1 MPNDADRAG
10 TPAGVFGAELRFY
23 RTRAGLSQKDLAA
36 RATVSHDVISK
47 IETGERPP
55 AEDFPPRLDAVPEL
69 DTRGALTRLWDHLKK
84 GHKQRLD
91 GWFQQWADIEAQAT
105 VLRWYEPLVV
115 PGLLQ
120 TEQYAR
126 AILSA
131 RPDGKPGGS
140 RRAGSRPAGPT
151 GHFGPNGCPPAL
163 VHPRRG
169 RPASRHRRQRGQP
182 LLMSPAGKRIL
193 VEDRRGCL
201 AGSGGDGDG
210 IVYVVVGRAGAV
222 AAGVLKAVPCPA
234 DPPERP
240 EDAYCRAELGSDD
253 LLHREMPAP
262 AGCPQPLCLKQARGA
277 LAQGVI
283 GQLVCPGQVS
293 GYLGRRRGGKVT
305 ACVL

>member
-69 DTRGALTRLWDHLKK
+69 DTRGALTRLWEHLKK
-84 GHKQRLD
+84 GHKQRLY

-120 TEQYAR
+120 TEDYAR

-131 RPDGKPGGS
+131 RPDGNLDDLDEQVAAPPGPPGN
-140 RRAGSRPAGPT
+140 
-151 GHFGPNGCPPAL
+151 FGPNGCAPAL

-169 RPASRHRRQRGQP
+169 RPAPRHRRQQGHAKPALPPGRG
-182 LLMSPAGKRIL
+182 S
-193 VEDRRGCL
+193 
-201 AGSGGDGDG
+201 
-210 IVYVVVGRAGAV
+210 RA
-222 AAGVLKAVPCPA
+222 
-234 DPPERP
+234 P
-240 EDAYCRAELGSDD
+240 EDHHPG
-253 LLHREMPAP
+253 H
-262 AGCPQPLCLKQARGA
+262 PL
-277 LAQGVI
+277 
-283 GQLVCPGQVS
+283 
-293 GYLGRRRGGKVT
+293 RRRPRRPSRWVHHRRSRQQAARPHQPTVDVIHISWHQDQVFKGT
-305 ACVL
+305 LRN